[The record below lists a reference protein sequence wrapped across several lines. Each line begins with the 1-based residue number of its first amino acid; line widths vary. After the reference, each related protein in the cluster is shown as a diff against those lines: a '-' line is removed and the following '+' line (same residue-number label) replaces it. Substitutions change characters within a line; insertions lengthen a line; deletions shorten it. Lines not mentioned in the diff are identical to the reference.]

1 MAWQGISWEGET
13 VGMHLDMEY
22 QQETLLVRLGGDLDL
37 GVADQLRKTLDNQL
51 DEKKIKNLILNLN
64 RVTFIDSSGLGVILG
79 RYKRLA
85 NQGGKV
91 ILVGAQPQVKRILEL
106 SGLLQIMED
115 YPDEPK
121 ALSKIV

>member
-1 MAWQGISWEGET
+1 
-13 VGMHLDMEY
+13 MHLDMEY

>member
-1 MAWQGISWEGET
+1 
-13 VGMHLDMEY
+13 MHVDMEY
-22 QQETLLVRLGGDLDL
+22 QPDTLLVRLGGELDL
-37 GVADQLRKTLDNQL
+37 GVADKLRKALDSQL
-51 DEKKIKNLILNLN
+51 AEKKTKYLILNLS

-79 RYKRLA
+79 RYKRLVHS
-85 NQGGKV
+85 GGKV

-115 YPDEPK
+115 CPDENN

>member
-1 MAWQGISWEGET
+1 M
-13 VGMHLDMEY
+13 GMHLDMEH

-51 DEKKIKNLILNLN
+51 DEKKIKNLILNLT

-79 RYKRLA
+79 RYKRLV
-85 NQGGKV
+85 NKGGKV

>member
-1 MAWQGISWEGET
+1 
-13 VGMHLDMEY
+13 MHLDMEY
-22 QQETLLVRLGGDLDL
+22 QQDTLLARLGGELDL
-37 GVADQLRKTLDNQL
+37 GVADQLRKALDNQL
-51 DEKKIKNLILNLN
+51 TEKKIKYLILNLS

-79 RYKRLA
+79 RYKRLVHS
-85 NQGGKV
+85 GGKV

-115 YPDEPK
+115 YPDENQ